1 MDALVEVR
9 EESRGTFPILGW
21 FVAKNTAVVGTPAH
35 NISFSYRVTHKIVN
49 TLGVSTFP
57 LDFSGC

>member
-1 MDALVEVR
+1 MGALVEVR
-9 EESRGTFPILGW
+9 EESRGTFLILGW

-49 TLGVSTFP
+49 TLGVRTFP
-57 LDFSGC
+57 